1 MIFKIWHKDK
11 NYKCTLVEQYLKPFW
26 CAFYLQFLLK
36 LVFLIQSLL
45 QFFFSSKER
54 TYKGGLHRYYFWVM
68 GEVNPPSRLCQ
79 NCAYMICLTNPP
91 MFATSSHVTL
101 FCPVRYE
108 PKSAEDIQ
116 SCLSFSW
123 KEIRIWKVCI
133 LYEIPNMTFWKR
145 QDYGDGKKVVM
156 RDKRGV
162 KDD

>member
-1 MIFKIWHKDK
+1 MHLGRAVPKALLMCFLFTIFIK
-11 NYKCTLVEQYLKPFW
+11 T
-26 CAFYLQFLLK
+26 
-36 LVFLIQSLL
+36 SLPYSE
-45 QFFFSSKER
+45 FTSIFFSSKER

-68 GEVNPPSRLCQ
+68 GEVNPPFVLCQ

-108 PKSAEDIQ
+108 PKSARK
-116 SCLSFSW
+116 SYPVMSFFLL

-133 LYEIPNMTFWKR
+133 LYEIPNMKTWK
-145 QDYGDGKKVVM
+145 GKIMEMGKKVVM